1 MRVCVLADDLTGA
14 AEIAGIGLRYGLATR
29 LVREPAGPCGDGL
42 TVVDTDS
49 RSLAPADAAERVR
62 QALLPAGAAGA
73 ASILFF
79 KKTDSV
85 LRGPLLA
92 ELEAAMAA
100 LGKTRVLLVPQNPSR
115 GRTVRAGRYAIDGV
129 ALDQTSFAYDPE
141 YPRHTAQVLDLLGRS
156 SLTPTQVIEP
166 GENMPERG
174 ILFGGAEHADDVAA
188 WAARLDGQ
196 TLPAGGADFFQ
207 AFLEHAGLIPVPLP
221 RCEPGGGRVL
231 AVCGSAS
238 APGRQAVAQAQRDGA
253 PVCAMPDVVFASPHT
268 EAQALESW
276 CADIV
281 RALQTQQ
288 RAVIALCQPIA
299 LDPARPQRLT
309 EIVADVVARVLAACK
324 VDELLLEG
332 GATASAIVRRMG
344 WHAFAVCGELAPGVV
359 QMRAAAGSAPLLT
372 LKPGSYPWPAGL
384 DEITSRNITP
394 R

>member
-1 MRVCVLADDLTGA
+1 
-14 AEIAGIGLRYGLATR
+14 
-29 LVREPAGPCGDGL
+29 
-42 TVVDTDS
+42 
-49 RSLAPADAAERVR
+49 
-62 QALLPAGAAGA
+62 
-73 ASILFF
+73 
-79 KKTDSV
+79 
-85 LRGPLLA
+85 
-92 ELEAAMAA
+92 MAA

-129 ALDQTSFAYDPE
+129 ALDQTAFALDPE
-141 YPRHTAQVLDLLGRS
+141 YPCHTAQVLDLLGRS

-166 GENMPERG
+166 GEAMPERG

-253 PVCAMPDVVFASPHT
+253 PVCAMPDAVFALPHT

-299 LDPARPQRLT
+299 LDPSRPQRLT
-309 EIVADVVARVLAACK
+309 EIVADVVSRVLAACK

-332 GATASAIVRRMG
+332 GATASAIVRRMD